1 MPIVNIPIANYK
13 PFYIQY
19 GENALATDTKEAWG
33 MVAKTNPYP
42 LLPSPKNPYGNDWK
56 DEDGDDEYTTYMHY
70 EGFEMEVEF
79 YMKAV
84 DGQNT
89 TAAADLHLAAWSFF
103 QAVREG
109 NFRVY
114 DAYTKLGFQR
124 VRYAGSD
131 FGDATFKE
139 RKGTATAMFKVKFKV
154 NDPVTRMTYNNGVIT
169 ADGADPIVS
178 DVVRFTAQE
187 LTTAQKTIARENIA
201 AAPITGI
208 AILGNVIDTTD

>member
-42 LLPSPKNPYGNDWK
+42 LLPSPKDPYKNDWK

-70 EGFEMEVEF
+70 KGFEMEVEF
-79 YMKAV
+79 YVKAV
-84 DGQNT
+84 DGTTT
-89 TAAADLHLAAWSFF
+89 TAAADLHTAVWSFF
-103 QAVREG
+103 TAVREG

-114 DAYTKLGFQR
+114 DAYTGLGFQR

-131 FGDATFKE
+131 FEDATFKE
-139 RKGTATAMFKVKFKV
+139 RNGTATVMFTVKFKV
-154 NDPVTRMTYNNGVIT
+154 NDPVTRMTLNNGVIT
-169 ADGADPIVS
+169 AAGADPIVT
-178 DVVRFTAQE
+178 DVVRFTDQT
-187 LTTAQKTIARENIA
+187 LTTEQQEQARINIGA
-201 AAPITGI
+201 ADITVV
-208 AILGNVIDTTD
+208 ARLGDVIDTV